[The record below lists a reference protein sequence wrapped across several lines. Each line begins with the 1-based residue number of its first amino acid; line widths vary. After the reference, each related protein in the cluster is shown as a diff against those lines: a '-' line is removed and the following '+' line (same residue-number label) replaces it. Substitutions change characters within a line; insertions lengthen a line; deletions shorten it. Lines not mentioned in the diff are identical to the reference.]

1 MGEVAHK
8 TEKHRNTSVEFC
20 FVFSGENCTSRDRD
34 VRMMMAMM
42 MMRMGNK
49 LGCFLVNRHGQ
60 LRIHF
65 MGGTNSNSLDCM
77 TVSLTP
83 NSSGRS
89 VLEAQTLVQI
99 LSDAFLTVSVAQ
111 IQSELKPDAKKR
123 EVIASLLTYPSE
135 VSSMGSG
142 FLFFLSTNKH
152 TTITTGGDTRRRET
166 EEEENNETG

>member
-1 MGEVAHK
+1 
-8 TEKHRNTSVEFC
+8 
-20 FVFSGENCTSRDRD
+20 
-34 VRMMMAMM
+34 MAMM

-60 LRIHF
+60 LKIHF
-65 MGGTNSNSLDCM
+65 MGRTNSNSLDCM

-89 VLEAQTLVQI
+89 VLEVQTLVQI
-99 LSDAFLTVSVAQ
+99 LSDAFLTVSVTQ

-142 FLFFLSTNKH
+142 FFFFFDEQ

>member
-1 MGEVAHK
+1 
-8 TEKHRNTSVEFC
+8 
-20 FVFSGENCTSRDRD
+20 
-34 VRMMMAMM
+34 
-42 MMRMGNK
+42 
-49 LGCFLVNRHGQ
+49 
-60 LRIHF
+60 
-65 MGGTNSNSLDCM
+65 M

-89 VLEAQTLVQI
+89 VLEVQTLVRI
-99 LSDAFLTVSVAQ
+99 LSDAFLTASVTQ

-123 EVIASLLTYPSE
+123 EIIASLLTYPSE

-142 FLFFLSTNKH
+142 FFFFDEQ